1 MDCRVLLL
9 LPTKVVTRSG
19 TLSVPDPIYCVWCV
33 VAERVGERRERGRK
47 KNDGFLFSPFVCLFV
62 CLYAFCNVF
71 FPLFVSRAHF
81 FEIESSGQSHGK
93 NEVSGY

>member
-1 MDCRVLLL
+1 MFLIKL

-33 VAERVGERRERGRK
+33 GGAERVGGRGERGRK

-62 CLYAFCNVF
+62 RFLQCF
-71 FPLFVSRAHF
+71 FPTFCLTRTLFLKLRVRDSPIA
-81 FEIESSGQSHGK
+81 K